1 MVYDFVR
8 EYVAKDMVCYV
19 AKVLYE
25 KQLWLDYYMSF
36 FYFGIVV
43 LNRDSLLRRLN
54 LFIWFMWPGQFTDD
68 TGDV

>member
-54 LFIWFMWPGQFTDD
+54 LFI
-68 TGDV
+68 